1 MNLKFAPEAVDD
13 LVRLRKFIEKKNP
26 AAAQRIAND
35 LLQGLEKLKIFP
47 EIGLNVDRSFEP
59 GRIRD
64 LFIASYT
71 VRYLIGDGEV
81 FILRIWHNKENEKD
95 RYHKQ

>member
-1 MNLKFAPEAVDD
+1 MNLRFSPESVDD
-13 LVRLRKFIEKKNP
+13 LSRLRKFIEEKNP

-35 LLQGLEKLKIFP
+35 LLLGLEKLKIFP
-47 EIGLNVDRSFEP
+47 EIGLNVERSFEP

-64 LFIASYT
+64 LFIANYI

-81 FILRIWHNKENEKD
+81 VILRVWHGKENEKD
-95 RYHKQ
+95 L